1 MISRRGFI
9 GGSLYA
15 GLGVFA
21 QAQAPRPIFT
31 EVPAAVSGLTWTHDN
46 AVSVTRFLPES
57 LGPGVAF
64 LDYDNDG
71 WMDIYLVNTGPSDFY
86 TPRRPTRNALY
97 RNNRDGTFTDVTER
111 ARVTGG
117 TFGTGVAVGDY
128 DNDGL
133 PDLFVTA
140 YGRCLLYHNN
150 GDGTFTD
157 VTERAGVAA
166 PGFTTSA
173 VWFDFDG
180 DGLLDLFV
188 ASYVDYSPSAPRL
201 CADKVPGGLAYHYC
215 IPHLFKPTSCLLFK
229 NNGDGTFRRADRG
242 TVIAKAAAKALGVV
256 ATDVNNDGRLDL
268 FVANDTAANL
278 LFVNRP
284 GGWLEQA
291 MRQGVALGETGR
303 PRSGMG
309 VDAADIDGDGWQ
321 DLVVA
326 NIDHEMYALYRNER
340 GDFFTD
346 VARDQGLSE
355 ATRLSSGWGLKFF
368 DVDNDGRVDL
378 FLGNGHPDDT
388 ISQRAREVQYRQPP
402 MLFMHDGR
410 RLRNVSAQAGP
421 VFARPL
427 SVRGLAVGDTTNDG
441 RLDVLLG
448 INGGQP
454 VLLRNTTSGNNWA
467 GVKLQG
473 VRANRDAVG
482 ARITWSAGGTRRSRL
497 KTGGGSYLSSHDPRE
512 VLGIGTATS
521 LEWIE
526 VKWPAPSQLVERFDA
541 AVGQYT
547 TLREGDGKKG

>member
-1 MISRRGFI
+1 VRRREFLQAVI
-9 GGSLYA
+9 AA
-15 GLGVFA
+15 GTGALVQG
-21 QAQAPRPIFT
+21 QASRPIFT
-31 EVPAAVSGLTWTHDN
+31 EVPASTSGLTWTHDN

-71 WMDIYLVNTGPSDFY
+71 WMDLYLVNTGPSDFY

-111 ARVTGG
+111 AGVAGG

-157 VTERAGVAA
+157 VTARAGVAA

-173 VWFDFDG
+173 LWFDFDG

-242 TVIAKAAAKALGVV
+242 TVIAKSPAKALGVV

-268 FVANDTAANL
+268 FVANDTSANL
-278 LFVNRP
+278 LFVNRSS
-284 GGWLEQA
+284 GWLEQA

-402 MLFMHDGR
+402 MLFMHDGK

-421 VFARPL
+421 IFERPL

-454 VLLRNTTSGNNWA
+454 LLLRNTTSGNNWA

-497 KTGGGSYLSSHDPRE
+497 KTAGGSYLSSHDPRE
-512 VLGIGTATS
+512 VLGIGSAKG
-521 LEWIE
+521 LDWVE
-526 VKWPAPSQLVERFDA
+526 VKWPPPSTLTERFD
-541 AVGQYT
+541 VPVNQYT
-547 TLREGDGKKG
+547 TLREGEGRKV